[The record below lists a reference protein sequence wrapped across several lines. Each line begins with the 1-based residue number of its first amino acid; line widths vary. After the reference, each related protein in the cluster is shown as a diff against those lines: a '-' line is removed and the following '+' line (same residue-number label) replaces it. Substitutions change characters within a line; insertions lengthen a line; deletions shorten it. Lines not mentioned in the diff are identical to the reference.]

1 MSKKSFVLLR
11 PLVTEK
17 ISSLQETENKY
28 AFEVRKDA
36 NKIEI
41 KDAVESK
48 FDVRVNSV
56 RTMNVQGKT
65 KRMGRYEG
73 RRRSWKKAIVTLEKD
88 FKIDLFESES

>member
-1 MSKKSFVLLR
+1 MSNKSFILLR

-17 ISSLQETENKY
+17 ISGLQETENKY

-41 KDAVESK
+41 KDAVEKK

-56 RTMNVQGKT
+56 RTMNVIGKT

>member
-1 MSKKSFVLLR
+1 MSKKSFILLR

-17 ISSLQETENKY
+17 ISNLQETENKY

-41 KDAVESK
+41 KDAIERK
-48 FDVRVNSV
+48 FNVQVKSV
-56 RTMNVQGKT
+56 RTMQVLGKT
-65 KRMGRYEG
+65 KRLGRYEG

-88 FKIDLFESES
+88 FKIDLFESE